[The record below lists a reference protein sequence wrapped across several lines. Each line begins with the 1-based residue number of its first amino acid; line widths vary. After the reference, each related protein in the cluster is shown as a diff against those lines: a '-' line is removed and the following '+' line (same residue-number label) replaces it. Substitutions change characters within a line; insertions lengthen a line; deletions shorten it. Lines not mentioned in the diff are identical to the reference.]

1 MTGGTKDLIPPH
13 ISIEFLA
20 LPAQGNFAH
29 RVLGGAG
36 RASPTSH
43 TRGLGG
49 FWGPGGSVV
58 EGRCSLG
65 SREAIG
71 EVGPPFEGEF

>member
-1 MTGGTKDLIPPH
+1 MAGCSKDLIASYV
-13 ISIEFLA
+13 SIGVLA

-29 RVLGGAG
+29 QVLGGAG

-58 EGRCSLG
+58 EGRCSRG
-65 SREAIG
+65 SLEATG